1 MTVSVTG
8 KGSLSEINPSE
19 MQTNPPIDA
28 DAPLTAQL
36 KIPFFSTKE
45 NHAGLGL
52 SIVAQVCHTHHAGF
66 ELLQPERLYNCR
78 HTSFP
83 ILAMDDMRNT
93 I

>member
-36 KIPFFSTKE
+36 STPFFSTKE

-66 ELLQPERLYNCR
+66 ELYSRNGFTTPASL
-78 HTSFP
+78 FV
-83 ILAMDDMRNT
+83 LAMDDMRNT